1 MPRKLEVCASVL
13 PSNFCTWAMF
23 KEWAFPVFAFTHHVL
38 VHGLLFPDLHFN
50 LACFLH
56 TKFSLFDPEIPAML
70 SALIFDA
77 ILLAIAL

>member
-1 MPRKLEVCASVL
+1 
-13 PSNFCTWAMF
+13 MF
-23 KEWAFPVFAFTHHVL
+23 KEWAFPVLAFTHHVL
-38 VHGLLFPDLHFN
+38 IHGLLFPDLHFN